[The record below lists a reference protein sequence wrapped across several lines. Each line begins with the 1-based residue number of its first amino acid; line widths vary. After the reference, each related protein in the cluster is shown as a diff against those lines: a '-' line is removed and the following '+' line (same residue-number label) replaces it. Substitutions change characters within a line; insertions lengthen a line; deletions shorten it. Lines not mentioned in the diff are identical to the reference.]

1 MLRTVEESEN
11 GRRMGSPG
19 MATTL
24 TRAAAFVSG
33 LAGFFGPIF
42 EQATVEDRVAQD
54 FDRDRRRAR
63 LGSVVAWL
71 RGERGARRLASLPEA
86 GALPGGW
93 SRCYGGV
100 RVVET
105 GRIVGS
111 VGRHGEF
118 DADFMPLK
126 ASQEARW
133 KRIDRA
139 FHRCQDLPPV
149 ALCEVGGRYY
159 VRDGNH
165 RVSVAR
171 FHGVEEIEA
180 EVVEVR
186 GAPGS

>member
-1 MLRTVEESEN
+1 MQTVEESEN

-33 LAGFFGPIF
+33 SAGFFGPIF
-42 EQATVEDRVAQD
+42 EQATVEDRVAHD
-54 FDRDRRRAR
+54 FDRARRRAR
-63 LGSVVAWL
+63 VRSALAWL
-71 RGERGARRLASLPEA
+71 RGERGARLASFD
-86 GALPGGW
+86 GALPGW
-93 SRCYGGV
+93 WRQRYGGV

-105 GRIVGS
+105 RRIVGS

-118 DADFMPLK
+118 DAAFMPLK
-126 ASQEARW
+126 ANQEPRW

-149 ALCEVGGRYY
+149 GLYEVGGCYY

-180 EVVEVR
+180 EVVEAR
-186 GAPGS
+186 GSPRL